1 MRRFLEMADYESE
14 RIRRLR
20 EENEIGLIWGAQKQ
34 LLQPETDGAD
44 SEALL
49 FLEKTADREY
59 GK

>member
-1 MRRFLEMADYESE
+1 MADYESE

-20 EENEIGLIWGAQKQ
+20 EENEIGLIRGAQKQ